1 MIAPI
6 LILLTLLV
14 LNGILAMAELAMMTS
29 RQSRLQQAAASGS
42 RGAAMALTL
51 TREPTPF
58 LSTVQVGITLIGIL
72 AGAFGENAIS
82 GRLQERVAKV
92 PILADYSDQIALAI
106 VVLTI
111 TYFSLVVGELVPKRL
126 ALAYPEAIATLISRP
141 LNLLSK
147 IAAWPVRLL
156 TLSTEGLLKILRVKP
171 RQGDDVSEDDVKS
184 LVARAT
190 STGVFSPMEHKLFQ
204 RIFRVGD
211 LTVESLM
218 VPRADIVWIEEDE
231 SIAAVRVVVGTSPY
245 SHFPI
250 CRGSIDRL
258 VGVVHIKDLI
268 AYGLLAGSNFK
279 VTAVAHKPL
288 FVPETMPALR
298 LLDMFQKSRNHVAF
312 VVDEYGATRGLITM
326 NDVLSAV
333 VGDVARRS
341 EEPAPT
347 AVRRADGS
355 WLLDGSLPLHEMVV
369 TLNIPPHAEAELPNV
384 NTVAGLVLAQLGRIP
399 VAGDRAVWHGFT
411 MEVVDMDGSRIDKVM
426 AVPIPS

>member
-51 TREPTPF
+51 TREPTRF

-82 GRLQERVAKV
+82 GRLQERIAKV

-141 LNLLSK
+141 LNFLSK

-156 TLSTEGLLKILRVKP
+156 TLSTEGLLKIFRVKP

-190 STGVFSPMEHKLFQ
+190 STGVFSPMEHRLFQ

-231 SIAAVRVVVGTSPY
+231 SIDAVRVVVGTSPY

-268 AYGLLAGSNFK
+268 AYGLLAGSSFK

-399 VAGDRAVWHGFT
+399 VAGDRAEWHGFT